1 MSAPN
6 SYPLISTIIPSQFP
20 AVYREDG
27 PLFVEFVRQY
37 YKWMETQ
44 GPVFYTRNLQAF
56 QDIDTTEEE
65 FLVHFKEKY
74 LKNIQFQTATN
85 TRLLVKHSLDLYRS
99 KGTERAIN
107 LFFRLVF
114 GEDAEVYYP
123 GLDVMRSSDAKW
135 YSPTYLEVIQNDS
148 NKFFVNKE
156 IIGLNSG
163 ATAFVDAVVTRRF
176 QGKYVDVFYISGIT
190 KDFITGETITLA
202 TADPADGYVNPIVVG
217 SLTTATISD
226 GGAGFSIGEIVNI
239 YSVNN
244 RGKQG
249 LGRVSSLASISGA
262 VQITLIDGGWGYST
276 NSAYNLV
283 SSNVLRLG
291 NVNIVPIDLNTFT
304 FTVDTVI
311 QPLANIQMSYGKYVS
326 NSASAMFAIGDTI
339 STYSGGVVNSTGR
352 VISIT
357 PSGTANSAYVLA
369 SILSG
374 NLQSNSVYYN
384 QGNSITANSTAYVDV
399 SASGTGVGVASNG
412 YVNYSNVSGSFSIS
426 DQIYQV
432 NPLGVET
439 ANAIVKTVAAN
450 GLIGNLYVTN
460 SVGIFISGYPV
471 LNRTNTATATVN
483 SIAIDVGIIQTSN
496 SGFVSYPGNYVYE
509 PKYGS
514 NGQVY
519 SVSSGTGAGFNIGS
533 ISYTDD
539 VYVADLVLP
548 FKNVRLNA
556 TTYVG
561 AGGVTLKQA
570 SANHATK
577 LSDALNNT
585 HITVGTITT
594 LTAVNPGVNY
604 TYAPFITTI
613 EPRIFNFRKRD
624 FIFTL
629 ANSNGSF
636 IPGEVVTQD
645 TTGGRGIVQTSN
657 STVLYVRRTTFYDKF
672 VQANSTIDYTIRGTT
687 SGSSASL
694 FTLQQ
699 QQSAYAG
706 FNDIIQTK
714 AISSTGSVA
723 SMDIV
728 DSGFGYIDGD
738 TVNFSSLD
746 GTRTGTIKVG
756 LGKQGK
762 GSGRYLTQSG
772 FLSADKYLFDGDYY
786 QDFSYVINTAVSSE
800 KYSDMIDK
808 VLHLSGTKHFYGIS
822 KKSISNTQMVVAN
835 AMIVVSNSSYSNSI
849 QL

>member
-1 MSAPN
+1 MAAPN
-6 SYPLISTIIPSQFP
+6 SYPLISTLIPSQFP

-27 PLFVEFVRQY
+27 PLFVEFVKQY
-37 YKWMETQ
+37 YEWMESQ
-44 GPVFYTRNLQAF
+44 GPVYYSRKLQNF
-56 QDIDTTEEE
+56 QDIDTTEES

-114 GEDAEVYYP
+114 GEDAQVYYP

-135 YSPTYLEVIQNDS
+135 YSPTYLEVTQNDG
-148 NKFFVNKE
+148 NRFFVNKE

-163 ATAFVDAVVTRRF
+163 ATAFVDGVVTRRF
-176 QGKYVDVFYISGIT
+176 QGKYIDVFYISGIT

-202 TADPADGYVNPIVVG
+202 TADSTVSYVNPIVVG
-217 SLTTATISD
+217 SLTSAIISD

-239 YSVNN
+239 YSSSG

-262 VQITLIDGGWGYST
+262 AQITLLDGGWGYST
-276 NSAYNLV
+276 NSSYNLV

-304 FTVDTVI
+304 FTVGKVI

-326 NSASAMFAIGDTI
+326 NSASAMFAVGDII

-352 VISIT
+352 VISISL
-357 PSGTANSAYVLA
+357 SGTPNSAYILA
-369 SILSG
+369 SILTG

-384 QGNSITANSTAYVDV
+384 QSNSITANSASYVDV
-399 SASGTGVGVASNG
+399 SATGTGVGLSSNG
-412 YVNYSNVSGSFSIS
+412 YVNYSGIGGSFSIA

-439 ANAIVKTVAAN
+439 ANAIVKSVVAN

-460 SVGIFISGYPV
+460 SIGLFISGYSIY
-471 LNRTNTATATVN
+471 NRSNTAIATVN

-496 SGFVSYPGNYVYE
+496 SGFVSFPGNFVYE

-519 SVSSGTGAGFNIGS
+519 SVSSGSGANFNVAT

-539 VYVADLVLP
+539 VYLADLILP
-548 FKNVRLNA
+548 FKSVSLNSA
-556 TTYVG
+556 TYVG
-561 AGGVTLKQA
+561 TGGVTFKLA

-585 HITVGTITT
+585 AITVGTISTI
-594 LTAVNPGVNY
+594 TAVNPGINY

-613 EPRIFNFRKRD
+613 EPRIYNFRKRD

-629 ANSNGSF
+629 SNTNGSF
-636 IPGEVVTQD
+636 IPGEIVTQD
-645 TTGGRGIVQTSN
+645 TTNGRGIVQTSN
-657 STVLYVRRTTFYDKF
+657 STTLYVRRTTFYDKF
-672 VQANSTIDYTIRGTT
+672 VQANSTVDYKIRGTT
-687 SGSSASL
+687 SLANSSL
-694 FTLQQ
+694 FTLQPQ
-699 QQSAYAG
+699 ASAFAG
-706 FNDIIQTK
+706 FNDVVQTK
-714 AISSTGSVA
+714 AVSATGSVA

-746 GTRTGTIKVG
+746 GTRTGTIKVS
-756 LGKQGK
+756 LGKQGR
-762 GSGRYLTQSG
+762 GSGKYLTQSG

-822 KKSISNTQMVVAN
+822 KKAFSNTQMVVAN
-835 AMIVVSNSSYSNSI
+835 AKIVVSNSSYSNSI